1 MAKEEA
7 PNSDDPPSLVAATT
21 FIQLEHNWPCML
33 CLLALQPTPVL
44 WAREYDLVPF
54 SSPNFLKGEEI
65 VSLCVPVLLLNL
77 NGTVNMFA
85 LFRSGGVPAGAQD
98 RLEELKR
105 GGRRS

>member
-7 PNSDDPPSLVAATT
+7 PNSDDPPSLVAGG

-33 CLLALQPTPVL
+33 CRWLLALQPIPVL
-44 WAREYDLVPF
+44 WARESGF
-54 SSPNFLKGEEI
+54 SLFFSPPIFFFKKREVRAGVAAEPERNRSPCLHY
-65 VSLCVPVLLLNL
+65 SDPV
-77 NGTVNMFA
+77 G
-85 LFRSGGVPAGAQD
+85 SAGAQD